1 MSTDIASPPTDDG
14 AWTFLE
20 DTYWYVPT
28 PYLPAIVL
36 VNLDPPQTGAV
47 VDQTLW
53 HIESVENGYVIGTV
67 VSTFGNGWSTSTLV
81 GSISPDGSVS
91 FSFTPSDP
99 TSPVT
104 IGNGTMVEVDGA
116 WFFEMQMTTGSG
128 ALNITHWAE
137 MAEVSPG
144 DRAWDS
150 LPGYPGISV
159 PEAFSDSPP
168 DPIPLTLYMGTNGDD
183 VLPPPGAPEGVL
195 LFGLD
200 GNDILTGSDAVDGL
214 DGGKGKDKLTAG
226 GGADDLYGEAG
237 ADKLKGGAGSDYL
250 DGGKGK
256 DKLIGGGDADLQHGG
271 NGKDKFIVTDVAQ
284 STPDASDTIL
294 DFFAGKDR
302 IDLKKIDARPGD
314 KGDDAFRFIGKQEF
328 TGREGELRYKY
339 SKGNTIVEG
348 DTDGDG
354 TADLAI
360 VLTGKIALD
369 ADDFVL

>member
-1 MSTDIASPPTDDG
+1 MSTTTASPPTDDG

-36 VNLDPPQTGAV
+36 ANVDPPQTAAV

-53 HIESVENGYVIGTV
+53 HIESVENGYVVGSVASNFGT
-67 VSTFGNGWSTSTLV
+67 GWSYATLV

-99 TSPVT
+99 DSDITVG
-104 IGNGTMVEVDGA
+104 IGSMVKVDGA

-128 ALNITHWAE
+128 SLNVTHWAE
-137 MAEVSPG
+137 MAQVSEG

-150 LPGYPGISV
+150 LPGYPGTSV
-159 PEAFSDSPP
+159 PEAFSGDAPA
-168 DPIPLTLYMGTNGDD
+168 DPPLTLYMGTNGNDI
-183 VLPPPGAPEGVL
+183 LPPPGAPEGVL

-200 GNDILTGSDAVDGL
+200 GNDTLTGSSAVDGL

-226 GGADDLYGEAG
+226 GGADDLYGESG
-237 ADKLKGGAGSDYL
+237 ADVLKGGSGSDYL

-256 DKLIGGGDADLQHGG
+256 DKLTGGDDADLLHGG

-284 STPDASDTIL
+284 STPEAPDTIL

-302 IDLKKIDARPGD
+302 IDLKKIDARPDD
-314 KGDDAFRFIGKQEF
+314 KGDDAFRFIGKLDF

-339 SKGNTIVEG
+339 AKGNTIVEG

-354 TADLAI
+354 MADLAI
-360 VLTGKIALD
+360 VLTGKIALG